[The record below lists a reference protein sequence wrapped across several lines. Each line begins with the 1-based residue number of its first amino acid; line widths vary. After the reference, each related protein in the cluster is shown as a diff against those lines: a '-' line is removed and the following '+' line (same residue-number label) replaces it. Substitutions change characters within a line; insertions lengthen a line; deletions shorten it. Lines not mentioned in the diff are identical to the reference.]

1 MNPNKVCPAWQN
13 MYETITFTTDKRK
26 LKPLFSR
33 YEETSV
39 SKEAKENA
47 PASRGDTAEGKKG
60 GWLSSVLWQKEN
72 SKRALLQKRYKAFLS
87 KMTDLLHLKLLYLAS
102 KLEIA
107 KSASVMIH

>member
-1 MNPNKVCPAWQN
+1 

-47 PASRGDTAEGKKG
+47 PAPRGDTSTYCRRRKRVVD
-60 GWLSSVLWQKEN
+60 SVVCYDKSGILKERFYKN
-72 SKRALLQKRYKAFLS
+72 RYKAFLS
-87 KMTDLLHLKLLYLAS
+87 RMTDFLHLKLLYLAN

-107 KSASVMIH
+107 KSASVMSH

>member
-1 MNPNKVCPAWQN
+1 MNPNKVCPARQN

-47 PASRGDTAEGKKG
+47 PAPRGDTSTYCRGKKG
-60 GWLSSVLWQKEN
+60 WLTQ
-72 SKRALLQKRYKAFLS
+72 
-87 KMTDLLHLKLLYLAS
+87 
-102 KLEIA
+102 
-107 KSASVMIH
+107 